1 MDILF
6 LVCAIVLIFLGIA
19 GSFLPVL
26 PGPLTSWAG
35 LFLINFHSK
44 VEQNPYFLW
53 ITFGIALAVF
63 LLDYII
69 PAIGTK
75 KFGGTKFG
83 VIGTTIGLVLGL
95 FFLPPIGLI
104 VGPFVGAFVGEMIYD
119 SKNPNKALKASYGSF
134 IGFLT
139 GTLLK
144 FVVAVIFT
152 GLYFS
157 IFWEYK
163 AAFFSF

>member
-1 MDILF
+1 MDIF
-6 LVCAIVLIFLGIA
+6 LLIVGFLLAVTGII
-19 GSFLPVL
+19 GSILPVL
-26 PGPLTSWAG
+26 PGPILGWFGLLLLYLTKIVP
-35 LFLINFHSK
+35 IN
-44 VEQNPYFLW
+44 YTLLG
-53 ITFGIALAVF
+53 ITLVVAIAVLV
-63 LLDYII
+63 LDYVI
-69 PAIGTK
+69 PSVGTK

-83 VIGTTIGLVLGL
+83 VIGTTIGLILGI
-95 FFLPPIGLI
+95 FFFPPIGLI
-104 VGPFVGAFVGEMIYD
+104 IGPFVGAFIGEMIYD
-119 SKNPNKALKASYGSF
+119 SKNPKKALKASYGSF

-163 AAFFSF
+163 ASFFNF